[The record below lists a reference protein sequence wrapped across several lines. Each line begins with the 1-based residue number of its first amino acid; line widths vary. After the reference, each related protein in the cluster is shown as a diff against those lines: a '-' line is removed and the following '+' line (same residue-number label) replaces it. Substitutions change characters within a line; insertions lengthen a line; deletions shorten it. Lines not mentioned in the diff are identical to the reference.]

1 MFDVAG
7 LRYLDSYPG
16 LNYVTMFFW
25 FREIKQLREVRET
38 GEVKDIIKVRKV
50 REITWARGIRWVK

>member
-16 LNYVTMFFW
+16 LNYVTMFFDLEKLDN
-25 FREIKQLREVRET
+25 FEKLEKLEKLKIL
-38 GEVKDIIKVRKV
+38 
-50 REITWARGIRWVK
+50 